1 MMARPRIGARQRLA
15 RALNEL
21 HEVLGADRG
30 VVRGPQISDETRVL
44 LLKTGYLREML
55 KGWYFVSDPAEDAGD
70 STPFYANFWEYLARY
85 LSERFGADYCLTAE
99 QSLLRHAQYN
109 VIPRTV
115 NVMLA
120 VNQSQ
125 VQDLAFGH
133 TVALYPG
140 KGGFPEPAN
149 QYMLQGLRCMSAAY
163 CLVNL
168 PPRYFAVHA
177 REVQIVMAQ
186 LNDAGALAVLVD
198 VNRAGLARLLSAYRQ
213 VGRTDF
219 VDAVLGQLKG
229 LDIQIRTDDR
239 PFDAEAVYPLE
250 RSGRAPLYSRIHM
263 LWAQH
268 REAVLTCR
276 PPDAMITAST
286 EEYLAHVQAV
296 RVEDAYHS
304 LSIERYRV
312 TPELIR
318 KIAEEGWDP
327 LNDKDDLKQVAA
339 MAAKGYLDAF
349 ELVKDDVVQTYASR
363 KTDVLLCSRLFSE
376 RHQAWYQKLFG
387 PSVNAGILE
396 RAELMGYRRHMV
408 FLRGS
413 LHSPP
418 HYDYI
423 LDGME
428 ALCECFSHEPDAFVR
443 AVLGHWLFGFV
454 HPYMDGNGR
463 MARFAM
469 NLMLAS
475 GGYPWTVIRVED
487 RDRYMRALESA
498 SVSDDIMPFA
508 EFLSGCVAQGVNQT
522 ANPGAL
528 QARQE
533 ASWP

>member
-1 MMARPRIGARQRLA
+1 MARPRISPRQRLA
-15 RALNEL
+15 RALKEL
-21 HEVLGADRG
+21 HGVLGTDRG
-30 VVRGPQISDETRVL
+30 VVRGPQIGNETRVL
-44 LLKTGYLREML
+44 LLKTGYLREIL
-55 KGWYFVSDPAEDAGD
+55 KGWYFVSDPTADAGD
-70 STPFYANFWEYLARY
+70 TTPFYANFWEYLARY
-85 LSERFGADYCLTAE
+85 LSERFGAGYCLTAE
-99 QSLLRHAQYN
+99 QSLLRHAQHN
-109 VIPRTV
+109 AIPRTV

-140 KGGFPEPAN
+140 KGGFPAPAH
-149 QYMLQGLRCMSAAY
+149 QYMLQGLRCMSAPY

-168 PPRYFAVHA
+168 PPRYFTVYA

-186 LNDAGALAVLVD
+186 MNDPGALAALVD

-219 VDAVLGQLKG
+219 VDAVLGQLRG
-229 LDIQIRTDDR
+229 LDIRIRTDDR
-239 PFDAEAVYPLE
+239 PFDAGTVYPLG
-250 RSGRAPLYSRIHM
+250 RPGRAPLYSRIHM

-276 PPDAMITAST
+276 PPEAIVTASP

-327 LNDKDDLKQVAA
+327 LSNEDDMQQVAA

-349 ELVKDDVVQTYASR
+349 ELVKDDVVQAYTSR
-363 KTDVLLCSRLFSE
+363 ESDALLGSRLFSE

-396 RAELMGYRRHMV
+396 RADLVGYRRHMV

-418 HYDYI
+418 HYDYV

-428 ALCECFSHEPDAFVR
+428 ALCECLAQEPDAFVR
-443 AVLGHWLFGFV
+443 AVLGHWLFGFI

-463 MARFAM
+463 MARFAT

-487 RDRYMRALESA
+487 RDRYMGALESA
-498 SVSDDIMPFA
+498 SVSDDITPFA
-508 EFLSGCVAQGVNQT
+508 EFLSGCVARAQI
-522 ANPGAL
+522 
-528 QARQE
+528 RR
-533 ASWP
+533 